1 LTIPT
6 RIIILEEREVLYMAD
21 YTIQEAAKASG
32 MAENTIRRWIKSG
45 KIPAE
50 KEDGMYR
57 ISKEVIQGYFVDRGI
72 KVKNTDT
79 QEVIQP
85 GQADDRLYQEMRE
98 RIEEMKKR
106 IEFLEEELR
115 NSRNLI
121 DRLTI
126 KALPG
131 STTPDT
137 RGAFQ
142 RMKEWFMGKK
152 EK

>member
-1 LTIPT
+1 
-6 RIIILEEREVLYMAD
+6 M
-21 YTIQEAAKASG
+21 
-32 MAENTIRRWIKSG
+32 
-45 KIPAE
+45 
-50 KEDGMYR
+50 
-57 ISKEVIQGYFVDRGI
+57 DRGI

-79 QEVIQP
+79 QEAIQP

-137 RGAFQ
+137 RGVFQ
-142 RMKEWFMGKK
+142 RMKEWFVGKK

>member
-1 LTIPT
+1 
-6 RIIILEEREVLYMAD
+6 MGD

-50 KEDGMYR
+50 KVDGAYR
-57 ISKEVIQGYFVDRGI
+57 ISKEVIQGYFVNRGI

-79 QEVIQP
+79 QEAIQP
-85 GQADDRLYQEMRE
+85 GQAEGILYREMRE

-121 DRLTI
+121 DRLTT

-142 RMKEWFMGKK
+142 RVKEWFVGKGEPK
-152 EK
+152 ENKNCPICR